1 MLKGK
6 GLLDYINSFPPKED
20 EKNNKI
26 RLKYFQL
33 IKRFRWK
40 KSIVLFVVGIENLT
54 TLKYHKFSKNVS
66 SFYICSKCDNEDKII
81 F

>member
-6 GLLDYINSFPPKED
+6 SLLDYINSFPPKQD

-33 IKRFRWK
+33 IKRLRWK
-40 KSIVLFVVGIENLT
+40 KSIVLLVVGIENLA
-54 TLKYHKFSKNVS
+54 TLKYHNFLKKH
-66 SFYICSKCDNEDKII
+66 
-81 F
+81 